1 MKLKDKVKK
10 WLTGHFLGVE
20 RVVCLAFILIT
31 ILDLIVLVVLLG
43 G

>member
-1 MKLKDKVKK
+1 MKFKDKIKK

-31 ILDLIVLVVLLG
+31 ILDLIVLAVLL
-43 G
+43 